1 MCGIWCCVG
10 PVETHIVN
18 KCLATLEARGPEGTR
33 ILQLDNATLGF
44 TRLSLNGLNDA
55 GMQPMQQKGIA
66 WICNGEIYNWK
77 EIAREYN
84 IATRSGSDCEILGA
98 FYERCCELEI
108 PIRDF
113 FQALDGVF
121 ALVLVD
127 TLRHRVII
135 GRDPYGV
142 RPLYRYQADGRQY
155 FGSEMKSLM
164 ALGVPEAFLPGHYQ
178 ILEKGCDPIYE
189 SYHEI
194 PWIKNAYFKTEV
206 TAANAVRESFIDA
219 VKKRLMTDREGIAVT
234 LSGGLDSS
242 LVAAVA
248 AVELYAKG
256 RGRIHTFSIGM
267 AGSTDLLYARKVATY
282 IGSIHTEIVKTPE
295 EFFAAIPD
303 VIRDI
308 ESFDTTTVRASVGN
322 WLVAKYI
329 RENSS
334 CKIVL
339 NGDGSDEVWGSY
351 LYCKNAPSDTAFEA
365 EVTRLLTDIH
375 MFDVLRSD
383 RSISSHG
390 LEPRTPFLDK
400 QFVAVARSVP
410 TRYRRS
416 NIYPEKWLLR
426 TAFASTHLLP
436 DEVLWRRKEAFSDG
450 VSGMEKSW
458 YQITQEMSAAAVGD
472 EWIGKADTPEKYY
485 YKKLYDGIY
494 GDAPVNVP
502 YFWMPRWS
510 PGATDPSA
518 RTLSVYDAKTPDE
531 TTQSV

>member
-1 MCGIWCCVG
+1 VK
-10 PVETHIVN
+10 
-18 KCLATLEARGPEGTR
+18 KCLATLESRGPEGTC
-33 ILQLDNATLGF
+33 ILEVGDATLGF
-44 TRLSLNGLNDA
+44 TRLGLNGLTDA
-55 GMQPMQQKGIA
+55 GMQPMQKGGIA

-77 EIAREYN
+77 ELAHEYN
-84 IATRSGSDCEILGA
+84 SMTYSGSDCEILGA

-108 PIRDF
+108 PLREF
-113 FQALDGVF
+113 FRALDGVF
-121 ALVLVD
+121 ALILVD
-127 TLRHRVII
+127 TVRNRIII

-142 RPLYRYQADGRQY
+142 RPLYTCQTDGRRY

-164 ALGVPEAFLPGHYQ
+164 GLGVPEAFLPGHYQ

-194 PWIKNAYFKTEV
+194 PWMKHPLYMEEENARQ
-206 TAANAVRESFIDA
+206 AVRESFRIA
-219 VKKRLMTDREGIAVT
+219 VTKRLMTDRKELAVT

-248 AVELYAKG
+248 AAEWRAAGKG
-256 RGRIHTFSIGM
+256 SIYTFSIGM
-267 AGSTDLLYARKVATY
+267 AGSTDLSYARKVASH

-295 EFFAAIPD
+295 EFFAAIPE

-329 RENSS
+329 REHSP

-351 LYCKNAPSDTAFEA
+351 LYFKNAPSNHAFEA

-383 RSISSHG
+383 RCISSHG

-400 QFVAVARSVP
+400 QCVAVARSVS
-410 TRYRRS
+410 TNLRRPG
-416 NIYPEKWLLR
+416 ILPEKWLLR
-426 TAFASTHLLP
+426 RAFESMHILP
-436 DEVLWRRKEAFSDG
+436 PDVLWRKKEAFSDG
-450 VSGMEKSW
+450 VSGTEKSW
-458 YQITQEMSAAAVGD
+458 YEITQEMSAAIVGD
-472 EWIGKADTPEKYY
+472 EWVGKADTPEKYY
-485 YKKLYDGIY
+485 YKKLYTEMY
-494 GDAPVNVP
+494 GSASVNVP

-518 RTLSVYDAKTPDE
+518 RTLHVYN
-531 TTQSV
+531 S